1 MPKVTVTE
9 KALRELVREAMFNP
23 GFAGW
28 SSNEDGPASVNP
40 NTDPSIAVTDPINP
54 NFTPQTK
61 TEFGVAVNQLVKN
74 LPDNQMPELYDTV
87 KTAIDQKEE
96 KEDEDE
102 MDKKAR
108 AGGTGVEGPETP
120 AISKAEEAVRRGIR
134 NILAG
139 INPRWS
145 SPRIAEAAPKNFGP
159 VTGPLPPVKKIPAGE
174 HGGEYNRKKEKYH
187 NDLKKILGKV
197 DPDAVEK
204 EPDIDP
210 EDPEV
215 APESGEGEIAAAPSS
230 ADLATSEP
238 KKAKKGT
245 ALGGMTD
252 VSGATFEDIAKDLGF
267 SVAGAK
273 QAVDKALEKAQFLAQ
288 DMDDDDREILV
299 LTSMNDYIKYLNKSG
314 ELTAADIQLMKDHPD
329 VVREL
334 DGFREFLHNAIRRQR
349 KSDQE
354 LDNPLSD
361 DSDRITI
368 KSPDEGG
375 VDAEEAEE
383 ESPTTLRGLG
393 GQRPGDPT
401 PVPPEP
407 GAAKKAKDNYK
418 VYPFKGKRSV
428 VRVGGKLYGT
438 GENGS
443 LADGGNTQFKG
454 GERANI
460 AKDGD
465 KLTVS
470 KPDSDHSQSWD
481 PVEEAS
487 RPTLRLV
494 ETKEQFARGDRYVLP
509 GTPMIVV
516 ITDVMQGIVH
526 YKWVVLKSGAKA
538 EEKHKGRGSAG
549 QVTAFFKKIGLVKA
563 QGPSDTGAVH

>member
-159 VTGPLPPVKKIPAGE
+159 VVGDLPPVKKIPAGE

-210 EDPEV
+210 DDPENP
-215 APESGEGEIAAAPSS
+215 PESGGEAPEAAASTPE
-230 ADLATSEP
+230 LSEP

-252 VSGATFEDIAKDLGF
+252 VSGATFEDIAKELGF

-314 ELTAADIQLMKDHPD
+314 ELTAADVQLMKDHPD

-354 LDNPLSD
+354 LENPLSD

-368 KSPDEGG
+368 KSPGESEEEIPSAPPTLRGG
-375 VDAEEAEE
+375 RGGESAEE
-383 ESPTTLRGLG
+383 EAPTTTRGYG
-393 GQRPGDPT
+393 RGTPGDTT
-401 PVPPEP
+401 PVPPAA
-407 GAAKKAKDNYK
+407 GAAGKKSKDNYK

-443 LADGGNTQFKG
+443 LASGGETQFKG

-470 KPDSDHSQSWD
+470 KPDSDHSQTWD
-481 PVEEAS
+481 PVEES
-487 RPTLRLV
+487 KRP
-494 ETKEQFARGDRYVLP
+494 VL
-509 GTPMIVV
+509 
-516 ITDVMQGIVH
+516 H
-526 YKWVVLKSGAKA
+526 LKRK
-538 EEKHKGRGSAG
+538 
-549 QVTAFFKKIGLVKA
+549 
-563 QGPSDTGAVH
+563 